1 MPACNEIREA
11 ASAMRSSVYRGLFTS
26 LHLSH
31 RVGSGH
37 FMRLGA
43 EKLTATQFCPKRGE
57 KERFSNESVF
67 LTNGNNVCVSAK
79 EREIDA
85 N

>member
-11 ASAMRSSVYRGLFTS
+11 ASAMRSSVYQGLFTC

-31 RVGSGH
+31 RVYSGRI
-37 FMRLGA
+37 MRLGA
-43 EKLTATQFCPKRGE
+43 ENSPARSFSLKRGE

-67 LTNGNNVCVSAK
+67 LTNGNNVCASVK